1 MPTAGTHITL
11 IERLALDP
19 QFTPLLGDPLADET
33 DPAGLQMRYAK
44 LGAIGPDLFY
54 ALMDYGG
61 EMQDL
66 VNFFAKYSGAVE
78 CMGHAMHDLEAFGT
92 KVSSDVTFG
101 ASNAAKQT
109 LDETKG
115 VVKNTMAIVKEM
127 AVVVVTDSYNFFT
140 IFEAKRQKDKARTE
154 WYWADYLHYVR
165 SGRFVS
171 ALFEGAGDDPNLRAY
186 AYGYLSHYV
195 TDVIGHPFVN
205 QVVGAP
211 FRMYWQR
218 HHLVENFMDG
228 YVWDRWH
235 DAHPAPPLPSIE
247 EAPLDTIRA
256 TPHQQIG
263 AGAPYTYA
271 RLNDHINIGAPSGGD
286 PIDDLITDI
295 CIKIDGA
302 LEDIGIAEPMPNPP
316 GDPAFEGWTRFLSH
330 AFEVAYPTRNPNTQ
344 PPTNL
349 MNSALF
355 PDLIPTGVIRQSPYP
370 TPDDVGAAYMILRV
384 FLRSATEEKVKEPE
398 FPDIA
403 EDVWNAIKAMLDN
416 IAQDLASITPPP
428 HIGRV
433 GGSFSLSSL
442 WESLKRWV
450 EWACDTAAAL
460 AQAALDLLKGV
471 ISAAGALVVDL
482 VKALLYLIKKGLF
495 ELYKAIRFYL
505 VRASYAMPF
514 TDELDSTIAGW
525 VSAKS
530 LWTVPRRPSGMFPFE
545 EVPDPE
551 RTQVFSSYA
560 PWISPELLSQLQAFS
575 PNMMELPVS
584 WPGPYQ
590 TMDNPDALLDR
601 PLGALDLRQDGPR
614 DVSAN
619 VDAPM
624 KDKAG
629 NDADF
634 GGAIENCRKIFTD
647 VDAALQQGDLPPN
660 FFPDFNLD
668 GDRGYAWPCWDLAKP
683 PTGLDPTSASH
694 PLTVSA
700 TTI

>member
-109 LDETKG
+109 LDEIGG

-154 WYWADYLHYVR
+154 WFWADYLHYVR

-256 TPHQQIG
+256 TPHQQIWRRPIPILISIKCSARSESIRENP
-263 AGAPYTYA
+263 AGTRARDRSRDRSERCTGSRNQCARARACRSQVPFRPDPRHGSRYA
-271 RLNDHINIGAPSGGD
+271 V
-286 PIDDLITDI
+286 
-295 CIKIDGA
+295 DGIYLQA
-302 LEDIGIAEPMPNPP
+302 RA
-316 GDPAFEGWTRFLSH
+316 
-330 AFEVAYPTRNPNTQ
+330 
-344 PPTNL
+344 
-349 MNSALF
+349 
-355 PDLIPTGVIRQSPYP
+355 GVCR
-370 TPDDVGAAYMILRV
+370 GAASCR
-384 FLRSATEEKVKEPE
+384 
-398 FPDIA
+398 
-403 EDVWNAIKAMLDN
+403 
-416 IAQDLASITPPP
+416 Q
-428 HIGRV
+428 
-433 GGSFSLSSL
+433 
-442 WESLKRWV
+442 
-450 EWACDTAAAL
+450 
-460 AQAALDLLKGV
+460 
-471 ISAAGALVVDL
+471 
-482 VKALLYLIKKGLF
+482 
-495 ELYKAIRFYL
+495 
-505 VRASYAMPF
+505 RASRNNWTFFEISGA
-514 TDELDSTIAGW
+514 
-525 VSAKS
+525 VS
-530 LWTVPRRPSGMFPFE
+530 
-545 EVPDPE
+545 
-551 RTQVFSSYA
+551 
-560 PWISPELLSQLQAFS
+560 
-575 PNMMELPVS
+575 
-584 WPGPYQ
+584 
-590 TMDNPDALLDR
+590 
-601 PLGALDLRQDGPR
+601 
-614 DVSAN
+614 
-619 VDAPM
+619 
-624 KDKAG
+624 
-629 NDADF
+629 
-634 GGAIENCRKIFTD
+634 
-647 VDAALQQGDLPPN
+647 
-660 FFPDFNLD
+660 
-668 GDRGYAWPCWDLAKP
+668 
-683 PTGLDPTSASH
+683 SASCKSMWTA
-694 PLTVSA
+694 PD
-700 TTI
+700 